1 MINKIKG
8 VGRDTKL
15 FVMAV
20 LIFSFCGGIYETIF
34 NNFLND
40 NFQISNLQRTLL
52 EFPREMPGV
61 LMVFVA
67 ALLFFLNTRKLAM
80 LSFLIAGT
88 GLIFMGTLSVNYHV
102 MLIWLF
108 TFSLGQHIFLPLNSA
123 IVMDLAEKGNDGKR
137 LGQIQSLRNFA
148 VIIGAFFVSLGF
160 KYFGLNYKV
169 SMIMAGIL
177 IIGAAFLIN
186 SMSGGVTSNKGSHLK
201 FKKRFSLYY
210 VLTSLYGMRK
220 QIFITFAPWALVTT
234 FQKPV
239 TYIANL
245 MIIGS
250 IIGIF
255 LQPYVGKVIDK
266 YGEKLVLSF
275 EAFVFIFVCLLY
287 GFSPDIFGK
296 EIAVMIISI
305 CYILDQTLMSLGIAR
320 ATYIKKIATDKE
332 EISNT
337 LSLGL
342 SIDHVFAISIAMLGG
357 LMWNRLGYKFVF
369 IMGAFISLLNYFAAR
384 RIKTDEDYAGK
395 LSKEGI

>member
-8 VGRDTKL
+8 MGRDTKL

-40 NFQISNLQRTLL
+40 NFKISNLQRTLL

-88 GLIFMGTLSVNYHV
+88 GLIFMGTLSINYHV
-102 MLIWLF
+102 MLTWLF

-123 IVMDLAEKGNDGKR
+123 IVMELAEKGNDGKR

-160 KYFGLNYKV
+160 KYFGLNYKI
-169 SMIMAGIL
+169 SMIMGGIL

-186 SMSGGVTSNKGSHLK
+186 SMSGGVKSNKGSHLK

-287 GFSPDIFGK
+287 GFSPDMFGK

-357 LMWNRLGYKFVF
+357 FMWNTLGYKFVF

-384 RIKTDEDYAGK
+384 RIKTDEDCARK
-395 LSKEGI
+395 LSKEVV

>member
-8 VGRDTKL
+8 MGRDTKL

-88 GLIFMGTLSVNYHV
+88 GLIFMGTLSINYHV

-123 IVMDLAEKGNDGKR
+123 IVMELAEKGNDGKR

-160 KYFGLNYKV
+160 KYFGLNYKI

-186 SMSGGVTSNKGSHLK
+186 SMSGGVKSNKGSHLK

-287 GFSPDIFGK
+287 GFSPDMFGK

-320 ATYIKKIATDKE
+320 ATYIKKIAIDKE

-357 LMWNRLGYKFVF
+357 LMWNTLGYKFVF

-384 RIKTDEDYAGK
+384 RIKTDEGYAGK

>member
-1 MINKIKG
+1 MLGKIRG
-8 VGRDTKL
+8 MGRDTKL
-15 FVMAV
+15 FILAV
-20 LIFSFCGGIYETIF
+20 LIFSFCGGIYDTIF

-40 NFQISNLQRTLL
+40 NFKITNLQRTLL
-52 EFPREMPGV
+52 EFPRELPGV

-67 ALLFFLNTRKLAM
+67 ALLFFLNTRKLAT
-80 LSFLIAGT
+80 LSFLITGI
-88 GLIFMGTLSVNYHV
+88 GLILMGTMSISYPI

-123 IVMDLAEKGNDGKR
+123 IVMELAEKGNDGKR

-148 VIIGAFFVSLGF
+148 VIVGAFFVSIGF
-160 KYFGLNYKV
+160 KHFGLDYKF
-169 SMIMAGIL
+169 SMVMSGVL

-186 SMSGGVTSNKGSHLK
+186 SMSGGVTSNKGSHLQ

-220 QIFITFAPWALVTT
+220 QIFITFAPWALVHT

-287 GFSPDIFGK
+287 GFSPDLFGK
-296 EIAVMIISI
+296 EVAVMIISV
-305 CYILDQTLMSLGIAR
+305 CYVLDQTLMSLGIAR
-320 ATYIKKIATDKE
+320 ATYIKKIAKNKE

-342 SIDHVFAISIAMLGG
+342 SIDHVFAISIALLGG
-357 LMWNRLGYKFVF
+357 YMWYKFSYKVVF
-369 IMGAFISLLNYFAAR
+369 IMGAIISLLNYFAAR
-384 RIKTDEDYAGK
+384 RIKTDVVF
-395 LSKEGI
+395 EGDLVEEKA